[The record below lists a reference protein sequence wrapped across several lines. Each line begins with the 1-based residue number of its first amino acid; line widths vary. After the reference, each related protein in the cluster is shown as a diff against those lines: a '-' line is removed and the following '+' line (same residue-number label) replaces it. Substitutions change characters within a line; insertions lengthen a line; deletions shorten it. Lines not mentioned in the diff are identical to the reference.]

1 MSSRH
6 GTGNKPE
13 EVLYQTD
20 PMPMSQTTQQPPAGG
35 TAPAAMVRPR
45 EGGACA
51 AGEVIT
57 ATGLS
62 KTFPGGIH
70 AVVDL
75 DLHVRAGEIF
85 GLLGPNGA
93 GKTTT
98 VGMLS
103 TRVIPTAGSACV
115 GGVDVVAHPALTKQA
130 IGVVAQSNTLDRS
143 LTVWENLYYHCRYF
157 GLSSRVARARA
168 DELLEQFRLADRAK
182 ASVYALSGGMAQR
195 LMVARSIAHSPH
207 ILFLDEPTAGLDPQ
221 SRLALWE
228 ILHELHGVGLTVLLT
243 THYMEEADR
252 LCDRVAI
259 MDHGRMLSLDTPE
272 GLKASVDADTVVE
285 VSIEGDVAALTQT
298 LGRMRD
304 VVRAEQGEGM
314 ARIFFHGSRGIV
326 PRVVAEAEANGFPV
340 TDISVSE
347 PTLETVFI
355 TLTGKDLRE

>member
-1 MSSRH
+1 MRHARSSIAAYRQETDMTAVSTPTSELSAVPASQS
-6 GTGNKPE
+6 TGP
-13 EVLYQTD
+13 YC
-20 PMPMSQTTQQPPAGG
+20 
-35 TAPAAMVRPR
+35 AP
-45 EGGACA
+45 
-51 AGEVIT
+51 GEVIT
-57 ATGLS
+57 TAGLS

-75 DLHVRAGEIF
+75 DLSVFAGEIF

-103 TRVIPTAGSACV
+103 TRVVPSAGSACV
-115 GGVDVVAHPALTKQA
+115 GGVDVVAHAALAKQA

-157 GLSSRVARARA
+157 GAGAREARTRA

-195 LMVARSIAHSPH
+195 LMVARSIAHRPH

-221 SRLALWE
+221 SRLALWD
-228 ILHELHGVGLTVLLT
+228 ILHELHGEGLTVLLT

-259 MDHGRMLSLDTPE
+259 MDHGRVLALDAPRD
-272 GLKASVDADTVVE
+272 LKASVDADTIVR
-285 VSIEGDVAALTQT
+285 VSAEGDAEALAARLAAMPDAVR
-298 LGRMRD
+298 GE
-304 VVRAEQGEGM
+304 VVDGVTNV
-314 ARIFFHGSRGIV
+314 FFHGTGGIV
-326 PRVVAEAEANGFPV
+326 PRVVAESEAGGFHV
-340 TDISVSE
+340 TDIAITE

-355 TLTGKDLRE
+355 SLTGKDLRE

>member
-13 EVLYQTD
+13 EALYQTD

-115 GGVDVVAHPALTKQA
+115 GGVDVVAHPALAKQA

-157 GLSSRVARARA
+157 GHQLTRVARARA

-182 ASVYALSGGMAQR
+182 AERVRALAAAWRSVSWWPA
-195 LMVARSIAHSPH
+195 SIAHSPH

-228 ILHELHGVGLTVLLT
+228 ILHELHG
-243 THYMEEADR
+243 ESA
-252 LCDRVAI
+252 
-259 MDHGRMLSLDTPE
+259 
-272 GLKASVDADTVVE
+272 
-285 VSIEGDVAALTQT
+285 
-298 LGRMRD
+298 
-304 VVRAEQGEGM
+304 
-314 ARIFFHGSRGIV
+314 
-326 PRVVAEAEANGFPV
+326 
-340 TDISVSE
+340 
-347 PTLETVFI
+347 
-355 TLTGKDLRE
+355 

>member
-1 MSSRH
+1 MGQGRTEPSL
-6 GTGNKPE
+6 
-13 EVLYQTD
+13 V
-20 PMPMSQTTQQPPAGG
+20 TTAGG
-35 TAPAAMVRPR
+35 IRA
-45 EGGACA
+45 G
-51 AGEVIT
+51 GEVIT
-57 ATGLS
+57 TSGLT
-62 KTFPGGIH
+62 KTFPGDIH
-70 AVVDL
+70 AVTSL

-103 TRVIPTAGSACV
+103 TRVVPTSGSACV
-115 GGVDVVAHPALTKQA
+115 GGVDVVEHPALAKQM

-143 LTVWENLYYHCRYF
+143 LNVWENLYYHCRYF
-157 GLSSRVARARA
+157 GASARDARARA
-168 DELLEQFRLADRAK
+168 DELLEQFRLSDRAK

-195 LMVARSIAHSPH
+195 LMVARSIAHRPH

-243 THYMEEADR
+243 THYMEEADH

-259 MDHGRMLSLDTPE
+259 MDHGRVLALDTPAR
-272 GLKASVDADTVVE
+272 LKESVHADTVVE
-285 VSIEGDVAALTQT
+285 VTTDGDPIALAET
-298 LGRMRD
+298 LGRMTD
-304 VVRAEQGEGM
+304 VIRAEPGEGW
-314 ARIFFHGSRGIV
+314 ARVFFSGSHGIV
-326 PRVVAEAEANGFPV
+326 PRVVAEAEAGGFHV
-340 TDISVSE
+340 TDLSVSE